1 MSDHVSSEEMEGFC
15 ARTLESSEWRVVA
28 AHLAACAACQQLFR
42 ETLRRRRNHA
52 PVVIN
57 LSSEQWL
64 KNEHLEYEDLVD
76 LADGKLDQIEREIV
90 GVHLQACGRC
100 QEDVASFLEYRQQIE
115 PELKVRYLPAG
126 QRTFAE
132 RFLPQWS
139 WSTVNWRPAY
149 TVSLLAAV
157 CGAILLLAFFWKER
171 GGERQAQG
179 VPSPS
184 LMIGSPTPL
193 TQVSVTPRMGQ
204 DTRDTHDGINKA
216 SSHEQVNTRDVQ
228 KASPRPYT
236 ASANK
241 AIKEASRP
249 TEQLALL
256 RDGGREVRINKIG
269 TVTGLDDLLPET
281 RQSVKETLLA
291 GEIPIPPIVDEL
303 AGGKGGLRGST
314 GQDSPFTL
322 LAPARTVITEVQP
335 TFKWDA
341 LKEATSY
348 RVMVADA
355 GGMEVANSGL
365 LPADARAW
373 AVSVPLRRGDVYS
386 WVVVAIADGKMVT
399 APSPAAPEMKF
410 KVLEESKAQ
419 ELDWLKRAAGSRL
432 ALGIFYARAGM
443 LAEAERE
450 LKQLVNDN
458 PDSPL
463 ALNLLRSVQPQ
474 R

>member
-1 MSDHVSSEEMEGFC
+1 MSDHVSSKEMEGFC
-15 ARTLESSEWRVVA
+15 ARTLNSSEWRVVA

-42 ETLRRRRNHA
+42 ETFRRRRNHA

-64 KNEHLEYEDLVD
+64 KDEHLEYEDLID
-76 LADGKLDQIEREIV
+76 LADGKLDQIEREMVSI
-90 GVHLQACGRC
+90 HLQACGRC
-100 QEDVASFLEYRQQIE
+100 QEDVASFLEYRRQIE
-115 PELKVRYLPAG
+115 PELRVRYLPAG

-132 RFLPQWS
+132 GFLPRWS
-139 WSTVNWRPAY
+139 WFTVNWRPAY
-149 TVSLLAAV
+149 TVSLLAAA

-193 TQVSVTPRMGQ
+193 TQVSVTPPMEQGAK
-204 DTRDTHDGINKA
+204 DTHDVINKPNDDQA
-216 SSHEQVNTRDVQ
+216 NTRDVQ
-228 KASPRPYT
+228 KASPRPHI
-236 ASANK
+236 ASTNK
-241 AIKEASRP
+241 AIKVTSRP

-269 TVTGLDDLLPET
+269 AVAGLDDLPPEA
-281 RQSVKETLLA
+281 RQLVKETLLA
-291 GEIPIPPIVDEL
+291 GKIAISPIVNEL
-303 AGGKGGLRGST
+303 AGGKGGLRGSA

-341 LKEATSY
+341 LNEATGY

-365 LPADARAW
+365 LPAAVHAW
-373 AVSVPLRRGDVYS
+373 TTSLPLKRGEIYS
-386 WVVVAIADGKMVT
+386 WVVVAMVDGKAVA

-410 KVLEESKAQ
+410 KVLEESKWQ
-419 ELDWLKRAAGSRL
+419 ELDRLKRAAGSRL

-443 LAEAERE
+443 LEEAERE
-450 LKQLVNDN
+450 LKQLVSDN
-458 PDSPL
+458 PNSPL
-463 ALNLLRSVQPQ
+463 ARKLLRSVQPQ
-474 R
+474 Q